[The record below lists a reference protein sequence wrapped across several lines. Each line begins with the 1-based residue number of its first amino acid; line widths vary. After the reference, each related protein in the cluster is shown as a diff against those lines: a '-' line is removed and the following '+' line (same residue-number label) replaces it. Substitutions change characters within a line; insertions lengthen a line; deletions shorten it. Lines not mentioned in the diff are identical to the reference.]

1 MVGARARGG
10 RVYDREEMGVERM
23 RRGFCRGKRAFREER
38 DRGEEGSGDR
48 RINAGNRGQTIR

>member
-1 MVGARARGG
+1 M
-10 RVYDREEMGVERM
+10 YDREEMGVERM